1 MTAFAR
7 ILLKY
12 GDTGV
17 RYDGAEAKGIRVF
30 IQPMMTRRTEKVW
43 SRATRLG
50 ERDTSR
56 YLAFLPP
63 EAEAGAGDT
72 LSVDGRDYEFIK
84 AERFKVNGSASHVE
98 AVLRIK
104 EAVHV
109 D

>member
-17 RYDGAEAKGIRVF
+17 LYHGPEAKGVRVF
-30 IQPMMTRRTEKVW
+30 IQPMMTRRTERVWNKV
-43 SRATRLG
+43 TRIG

-63 EAEAGAGDT
+63 EAEAEAGDA
-72 LSVDGRDYEFIK
+72 LSVDGRDYEFLK
-84 AERFKVNGSASHVE
+84 AERFKVNGKASHIE
-98 AVLRIK
+98 AVLQLK
-104 EAVHV
+104 EAMHV